1 MRNLK
6 KVLSLVLCM
15 AMMLSVMV
23 IGAGASYNTFK
34 DQDKI
39 ENQEAVFLLNALD
52 IVEGRETGN
61 FDPAANINRAEAAKL
76 VAALNLAG
84 VPVPNAKGV
93 SSFSDVLG
101 DGSVAWANN
110 YIEYCVSQGSVNG
123 MGDGTFAPKAD
134 VTGVQFAKML
144 LGILGYDA
152 VKEGYV
158 GTNWMYNVNIDA
170 VKAKLYVG
178 LDKLDVTAPL
188 SRDDAAQMMYN
199 ALYAFPVIYLTDTTG
214 ALKITGKDL
223 LSTIYPT
230 IDISFEVIDDIEYNV
245 DEAEYTYYFEDGGYV
260 TSETDY
266 TDMLLMQ
273 VMVVDDEVEGLQG
286 IYAFG
291 NGAVDTGLCG
301 DLDVEDLYDDEII
314 DKYTD
319 FVYFDVDCNDPAR
332 GDEIHSTDLDY
343 DDYVADYDL
352 DACDYDEYKAID
364 NDDDGTYDYI
374 IVYCNFIEEVTYVNS
389 KKVITDDGE
398 YTFDHDTIAAG
409 LAKEDIVAAYY
420 DTTLKTE
427 WVVEKI
433 AEQSGVVNSARAND
447 NSIVAFVI
455 GGKTYYACNA
465 NRCTPE
471 LWQNPLHNWPGKT
484 VNYYVYNG
492 YLVYVEE
499 DVSLSRDYLLVTSIS
514 TGTNGDGYSV
524 QANVLF
530 GDGKT
535 GEITIASLDNWNGEL
550 KGEAMIREIK
560 PYLEQTDTDPQVGYL
575 ARYELVNGKYEL
587 TSTYVLDKMVEAD
600 NADLGFTGTMGSYD
614 GPIPYFPAAN
624 NEEDGFLLADGKVIR
639 VADDAQVFLVDHDRD
654 GSVAE
659 YSVVSGADIIH
670 MTNGTWVNY
679 VGYEKGADG
688 FYYAT
693 LIYLETTLEYM
704 SDVQYGFIVSD
715 PEFETVDKE
724 GTKLEYIL
732 FDLFDGEKTVPV
744 YVDASGHTGM
754 PLPTLREGDL
764 ISFRVND
771 GMLYDVHVIDLE
783 TMDGNEVVRAF
794 VAAITGY
801 SPDTKYA
808 DLKLSLTGYE
818 RDEMPFYL
826 ADDAKI
832 FIMDMEDVTPA
843 EGGLAISDCIADA
856 SGVDKYFTNAF
867 VMLNND
873 NEVALIVFD
882 AAAEDITGKF

>member
-6 KVLSLVLCM
+6 KVLSLVLCL

-23 IGAGASYNTFK
+23 VGAGASYNTFK

-52 IVEGRETGN
+52 IVEGRDTGN

-123 MGDGTFAPKAD
+123 MGDGTFAPKAN

-158 GTNWMYNVNIDA
+158 GTNWQYNVNIDA

-178 LDKLDVTAPL
+178 LEKLDMTAPL

-199 ALYAFPVIYLTDTTG
+199 ALKAFPVIYLTDTTG
-214 ALKITGKDL
+214 ALKLTNKDL

-230 IDISFEVIDDIEYNV
+230 IDISFEVIDDIAYNV
-245 DEAEYTYYFEDGGYV
+245 DEAEYTYYFEDGWDV

-301 DLDVEDLYDDEII
+301 DLDIKDLTDDGII
-314 DKYTD
+314 DTNTK
-319 FVYFDVDCNDPAR
+319 FVEFSVDCNDPDR
-332 GDEIHSTDLDY
+332 GDEIHYTDLAY
-343 DDYVADYDL
+343 AEKL

-374 IVYCNFIEEVTYVNS
+374 IVYYNYIEEVTYVNAE
-389 KKVITDDGE
+389 KVMTKYGGDS
-398 YTFDHDTIAAG
+398 YTYFYDHDTIAAG
-409 LAKEDIVAAYY
+409 LAKEDKVATYY

-433 AEQSGVVNSARAND
+433 AAQSGVVNSARAND
-447 NSIVAFVI
+447 GSIVAFVI
-455 GGKTYYACNA
+455 NGKTYYACDEDF
-465 NRCTPE
+465 CPSE
-471 LWQNPLHNWPGKT
+471 LWRNPLHNWPGKT

-514 TGTNGDGYSV
+514 SATNADGYSV

-535 GEITIASLDNWNGEL
+535 DEITIASLDNWNGEL
-550 KGEAMIREIK
+550 KGKAMINEIA
-560 PYLEQTDTDPQVGYL
+560 PYLEQTDTNPQVGYL
-575 ARYELVNGKYEL
+575 ARFELVNGKYEL
-587 TSTYVLDKMVEAD
+587 TSTYVLDKMVD
-600 NADLGFTGTMGSYD
+600 DGNADLGFTGTMGSYD
-614 GPIPYFPAAN
+614 GPIPYRHAAN
-624 NEEDGFLLADGKVIR
+624 NEEDGFLVADGKVIR
-639 VADDAQVFLVDHDRD
+639 IADDAQVFLVDHDGND
-654 GSVAE
+654 VA

-670 MTNGTWVNY
+670 MTSATWVNY

-704 SDVQYGFIVSD
+704 SDVQYGIIVSD

-724 GTKLEYIL
+724 GTKLEYIV

-744 YVDASGHTGM
+744 YVDASNHDLGERG
-754 PLPTLREGDL
+754 LWKGDL

-783 TMDGNEVVRAF
+783 TMAGNDGSRAF

-808 DLKLSLTGYE
+808 DLKLSPTGYE
-818 RDEMPFYL
+818 ANEVPYFL

-843 EGGLAISDCIADA
+843 EGGLAVSDSID
-856 SGVDKYFTNAF
+856 GKYFTNAF
-867 VMLNND
+867 VMLNGD
-873 NEVALIVFD
+873 GKVALIVFD
-882 AAAEDITGKF
+882 AAAEDITSFF